1 MRTDGIDGAL
11 NISIV
16 DPAALPSWDES
27 LRSLPGSSFFHGSSW
42 AAVLRKS
49 YGYKPVYFTLQEGGS
64 MKALLP
70 CMDIASALT
79 GKRGVSLP
87 FTDYCEPI
95 APDAAHFQEMFHA
108 ALAFGR
114 KQNWKYLE
122 IRGGKAFLQKEE
134 PSERHHGHTLDLT
147 AGSQKILSD
156 LRDSTRRNIKKA
168 QKENINLTIST
179 SPDAMKA
186 FYRLNA
192 ITRRDH
198 GLPPQPWFFFK
209 NLYDHILSKD
219 MGFVALASL
228 MDQAIAANVYL
239 HSGEEVIYKYGAS
252 DRAHQNLRAN
262 NLVMWEAIKWSCDQ
276 GYKRLCFGRTEPEN
290 EGLMQFKSGWGARE
304 HLIQYYRYD
313 LQKSAFVTEHRRVT
327 PLYKKIFGKL
337 PVPILKIMG
346 NILYRHMA

>member
-1 MRTDGIDGAL
+1 MTDGTDGAL
-11 NISIV
+11 NLSII

-27 LRSLPGSSFFHGSSW
+27 LRPLPGSSFFHGSSW
-42 AAVLRKS
+42 AAVLQQS
-49 YGYKPVYFTLQEGGS
+49 YGYKPVYFTLQEGGA

-70 CMDIASALT
+70 CMDITSALT
-79 GKRGVSLP
+79 GKRGVCLP
-87 FTDYCEPI
+87 FTDYCEPL

-108 ALAFGR
+108 VIAFGR

-228 MDQAIAANVYL
+228 KDQAIAANVYL

-252 DRAHQNLRAN
+252 DRAHQNLRAS

-313 LQKSAFVTEHRRVT
+313 LQKNAFVTEHRRVT

-337 PVPILKIMG
+337 PVPILKIIG